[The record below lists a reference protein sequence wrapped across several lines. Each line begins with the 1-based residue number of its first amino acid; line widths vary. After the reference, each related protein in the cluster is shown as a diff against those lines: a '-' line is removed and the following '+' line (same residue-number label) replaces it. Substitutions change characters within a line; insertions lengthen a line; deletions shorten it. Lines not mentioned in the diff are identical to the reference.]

1 MTELIYVQMEVFSL
15 LERYKDL
22 DNVGDVITEQKCE
35 NKIHLLLEKTSQMED
50 DFRKLKNIFL
60 K

>member
-22 DNVGDVITEQKCE
+22 DNVGDVITEQKMWKE
-35 NKIHLLLEKTSQMED
+35 NSPSFGENLTDGGRLS
-50 DFRKLKNIFL
+50 
-60 K
+60 